1 MGYTPYTP
9 NIQIKHW
16 KSFALLGSANHFAL
30 CAFWDV
36 CIPHKLSDKNFLDH
50 ISHAILYLNVK
61 KKKKNSIFK
70 ADCDKQ
76 RKVDTV
82 QYVEQKSSWD
92 KWNEPPPTTQRLV
105 FIQRR
110 WCCAC
115 SGIGRE
121 SSIMTSLW
129 KTKQSQQVLLP
140 IKSTESSI
148 WQKHPELVNRKHIIF
163 HQDKYTRLHISLM
176 TGKNCYSLA
185 GKSYFICHIH
195 QTLHLW
201 VSTYFSLYKFLL
213 MGGKK
218 SIPWKTIKGT

>member
-1 MGYTPYTP
+1 MKSGYCK
-9 NIQIKHW
+9 IMWSGRDH
-16 KSFALLGSANHFAL
+16 SASEMNHHQ
-30 CAFWDV
+30 
-36 CIPHKLSDKNFLDH
+36 PH
-50 ISHAILYLNVK
+50 
-61 KKKKNSIFK
+61 
-70 ADCDKQ
+70 Q
-76 RKVDTV
+76 R
-82 QYVEQKSSWD
+82 
-92 KWNEPPPTTQRLV
+92 PV